1 MKKRIKPKS
10 YLAAP
15 QDDTDVAGLLLKIQ
29 QQISFLDKKVDT
41 LIAQGMGR
49 SSVQTRGDEPRPS
62 QRFDQAP
69 RRDDARGGGNFM
81 DRVMHK
87 TICAE
92 CRKECEVPFRP
103 SGGRPV
109 YCKEC
114 FSKRKASEPGGPGG
128 GAGGADGR
136 SFRPNVHERP
146 GRENFSRERHG
157 HKFEGGESRKPYDR
171 KKPVFKKRK
180 RSA

>member
-1 MKKRIKPKS
+1 
-10 YLAAP
+10 
-15 QDDTDVAGLLLKIQ
+15 
-29 QQISFLDKKVDT
+29 
-41 LIAQGMGR
+41 
-49 SSVQTRGDEPRPS
+49 
-62 QRFDQAP
+62 
-69 RRDDARGGGNFM
+69 
-81 DRVMHK
+81 VMHK

-114 FSKRKASEPGGPGG
+114 FAKRKASESGGS
-128 GAGGADGR
+128 GAGGGEGR

-146 GRENFSRERHG
+146 GRDGFSRERHA
-157 HKFEGGESRKPYDR
+157 HKFEGTESRKPYDR

-180 RSA
+180 RSD

>member
-1 MKKRIKPKS
+1 MKKRIKSKS
-10 YLAAP
+10 HSVTP

-29 QQISFLDKKVDT
+29 QQISYLDKKVDT

-49 SSVQTRGDEPRPS
+49 SSVQARVDEPRPP
-62 QRFDQAP
+62 QRFEQAP
-69 RRDDARGGGNFM
+69 RRDDARGAGNFM

-114 FSKRKASEPGGPGG
+114 FSKRKASEPGASGG
-128 GAGGADGR
+128 EGR
-136 SFRPNVHERP
+136 PFRPNAHERP
-146 GRENFSRERHG
+146 GRESFGRERHG
-157 HKFEGGESRKPYDR
+157 HKFEGPESRKPYDR

-180 RSA
+180 RSE